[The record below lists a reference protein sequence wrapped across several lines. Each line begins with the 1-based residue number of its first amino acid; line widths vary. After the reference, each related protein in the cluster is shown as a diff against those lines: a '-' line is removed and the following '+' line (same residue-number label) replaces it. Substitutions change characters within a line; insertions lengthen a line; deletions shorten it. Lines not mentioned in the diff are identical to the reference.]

1 MSSCQGIAYREGIW
15 ITLLLL
21 VASNPRD
28 LIVVTKTADT
38 VKNTNIRFPK
48 QKKFFGQTS
57 SYKGCTHFDKLLIK
71 YSKNASH

>member
-1 MSSCQGIAYREGIW
+1 MSSCQGIAYDEGIW

-48 QKKFFGQTS
+48 QKNSLAKHHPIKDVHVLINFF
-57 SYKGCTHFDKLLIK
+57 
-71 YSKNASH
+71 